1 MNVSAIVLAAG
12 AGKRFKSKE
21 SKALVKVLG
30 KPLFIYSLEILSKT
44 FFVKEIVVV
53 VNDDNACDVAR
64 EIKRYR
70 ISKVKCLVKGGRR
83 RQDSVFCGLTAVSDK
98 VDFVL
103 IHDSARPFINSKI
116 VSAVVKEA
124 CKIGAAI
131 LGVPVKATLKEIV
144 ACEKIV
150 KKTLNRG
157 KLWEIQTPQVFKKDV
172 ILQAYNK
179 FNREDVT
186 DDASLVE
193 KLGKKVAVVQGAYS
207 NIKITTPED
216 LCIAEALLKKI

>member
-21 SKALVKVLG
+21 SKALVRVLG
-30 KPLFIYSLEILSKT
+30 KPLFIYSLEILSKL

-70 ISKVKCLVKGGRR
+70 INKVKCLVKGGRR

-98 VDFVL
+98 ADFVL

-144 ACEKIV
+144 TCEKIV
-150 KKTLNRG
+150 KKTLDRSRF
-157 KLWEIQTPQVFKKDV
+157 WEIQTPQVFKKDV
-172 ILQAYNK
+172 ILQAYDK
-179 FNREDVT
+179 FSREDVT